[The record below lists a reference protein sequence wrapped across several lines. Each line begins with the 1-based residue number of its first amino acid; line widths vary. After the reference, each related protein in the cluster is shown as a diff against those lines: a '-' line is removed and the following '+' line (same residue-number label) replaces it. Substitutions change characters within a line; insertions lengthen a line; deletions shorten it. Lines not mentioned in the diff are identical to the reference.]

1 MIVSAQPIILWYRSQ
16 TVAVAVRCPPT
27 NNKTMGKPRGANQ
40 MKHTKLKYSTCAM
53 AVTAAM
59 SGFAVPALAQDTSQ
73 SEGRI
78 LESIEVTARRTVENM
93 QQVPLAVTSI
103 GAGEI
108 ENRGLE
114 TILEVQQF
122 SPNTTLQESRA
133 TNSTLT
139 AFIRGVGQEDP
150 LWGYESGVGIYID
163 DVYIARPQG
172 AVLDILNV
180 QRVEVLRGPQ
190 GTLYGK
196 NTVGG
201 ALKYVTRRMSGEAEL
216 DAKVTMGTYGQQDLK
231 LVGQL
236 PVTDNFYLGFGYAN
250 LSRDGFGKFLISDLP
265 GQDRENYNKDLQAYR
280 LTAEYKP
287 ADNVFIQFG
296 YDRTEDTSNSKGGYR
311 LLPSLLTAEA
321 PVPDSIYDSYTSL
334 PTVNKV
340 ETEGAN
346 LTIEWDMNDRV
357 TLKSITSQ
365 RENYSPVSI
374 DFDNTPLRIFDVP
387 AIYEDEWFT
396 QEFQLNYRADDWNVV
411 SGVYYFD
418 SESCG
423 VFDAILEPFG
433 QSIGFPGLTR
443 EVSGCSNGKSTAVY
457 ADGTYRFSDQWSVSG
472 GLRYTKDKKASVV
485 RNGLIFATVYP
496 ESGWVPGYVRAPGT
510 GTPVVLDDSADWS
523 KVTPRISVEYQA
535 NDDTMIYASYSE
547 GFKSGTF
554 NPRAER
560 AEPAADPEDVQSY
573 EIGIKTDLTST
584 FRLNAAAFMLDHKDR
599 QYISV
604 IPDPN
609 DGAALN
615 QRLGNVGQSD
625 ATGAEFEFTWLAGD
639 NLSIFG
645 NVGLISADF
654 KNVISFDASLNEIDI
669 TDNFVIT
676 NTPKRTM
683 NAGFTYDMPVA
694 TGAVVITGNYSYR
707 SKYSLTE
714 LGNVLE
720 QDAYGIL
727 NLGVSWMSNDGKWSV
742 GLHGK
747 NLTNEEFLVGNY
759 AFLGAENAALPN
771 GYAPGLGGDTTL
783 IGYYGAPRT
792 ASLSVGYRF

>member
-1 MIVSAQPIILWYRSQ
+1 
-16 TVAVAVRCPPT
+16 
-27 NNKTMGKPRGANQ
+27 
-40 MKHTKLKYSTCAM
+40 MKHSKFKLSTCAI
-53 AVTAAM
+53 AVSAAM
-59 SGFAVPALAQDTSQ
+59 GGFALPAHAQDTRQ
-73 SEGRI
+73 PQGKV

-93 QQVPLAVTSI
+93 QKVPLAVTAL
-103 GAGEI
+103 GAEDI
-108 ENRGLE
+108 SERGLA

-172 AVLDILNV
+172 AVLDILNI

-201 ALKYVTRRMSGEAEL
+201 ALKYVTQRMTGDAEL
-216 DAKVTMGTYGQQDLK
+216 ATTVTAGTYGQRDLK
-231 LVGQL
+231 LVGQF
-236 PVTDNFYLGFGYAN
+236 PVTDNFYLGFGYAD
-250 LSRDGFGKFLISDLP
+250 LTRDGFGKFLISDLP
-265 GQDRENYNKDLQAYR
+265 GQDTENYNKDLQAYR
-280 LTAEYKP
+280 ITAEYTP
-287 ADNVFIQFG
+287 TDNVFVQFG
-296 YDRTEDTSNSKGGYR
+296 YDKTEDNSNSKGGYR
-311 LLPSLLTAEA
+311 LLPSLLTNSA
-321 PVPDSIYDSYTSL
+321 PVPSSVYDSYTSM
-334 PTVNKV
+334 PTENRV
-340 ETEGAN
+340 ETEGMN
-346 LTIEWDMNDRV
+346 LTVQWDISNST

-365 RENYSPVSI
+365 RENYSPVNI

-396 QEFQLNYRADDWNVV
+396 QEFQLNYRADNFNVV
-411 SGVYYFD
+411 SGLYYFD

-423 VFDAILEPFG
+423 TFDAILEELG
-433 QSIGFPGLTR
+433 KSLTLPGLTR
-443 EVSGCSNGKSTAVY
+443 EVSGCSNSKSTAVY
-457 ADGTYRFSDQWSVSG
+457 ADGTYRLSEQWSISG
-472 GLRYTKDKKASVV
+472 GLRYTKDEKAAVV
-485 RNGLIFATVYP
+485 RNGLIYSTQYP
-496 ESGWVPGYVRAPGT
+496 ETGWLPGYVRPAGLT
-510 GTPVVLDDSADWS
+510 TPVVLDDKADWS

-535 NDDTMIYASYSE
+535 TDETMLYASYSE

-554 NPRAER
+554 NPRAQQ
-560 AEPAADPEDVQSY
+560 AEPAANPEDVESY
-573 EIGIKTDLTST
+573 EVGIKTDLTPT

-604 IPDPN
+604 IPDPGN
-609 DGAALN
+609 SATLN
-615 QRLGNVGQSD
+615 QRLGNVGQSE
-625 ATGAEFEFTWLAGD
+625 AKGLEFEFTWIAGE
-639 NLSIFG
+639 NLSLFG
-645 NVGLISADF
+645 NVGLIKADF
-654 KNVISFDASLNEIDI
+654 KDVFSFDANLNRIDI

-676 NTPKRTM
+676 NTPEQTA
-683 NAGFTYDMPVA
+683 NVGFTYDMPMP
-694 TGAVVITGNYSYR
+694 TGDVVFTGNYSYR
-707 SKYSLTE
+707 SEYSLNE

-720 QDAYGIL
+720 QDAYGIV
-727 NLGVSWMSNDGKWSV
+727 NLGVRWTSTDGKMTL

-759 AFLGAENAALPN
+759 AFLGAANAALPN

-792 ASLSVGYRF
+792 VSLSLGYRLGK